1 MTLQEEYRA
10 QRERLATGYGFGDF
24 IDMFA
29 APMEPPVFLSV
40 RVRME
45 QAFHQLELRYRS
57 THPDITPEEIEAI
70 LMDAFADIN
79 QSLQQAHYF
88 KQHTKV

>member
-29 APMEPPVFLSV
+29 APTEPPVFLSV
-40 RVRME
+40 G
-45 QAFHQLELRYRS
+45 
-57 THPDITPEEIEAI
+57 PDKAKSQT
-70 LMDAFADIN
+70 
-79 QSLQQAHYF
+79 
-88 KQHTKV
+88 V

>member
-1 MTLQEEYRA
+1 MTRQEEYRA

-40 RVRME
+40 RVRRE
-45 QAFHQLELRYRS
+45 FLQNLRAVLS
-57 THPDITPEEIEAI
+57 VGPDYAGP
-70 LMDAFADIN
+70 
-79 QSLQQAHYF
+79 
-88 KQHTKV
+88 